1 MRRSMCGVAVVVMGV
16 LLTGCTLTVSK
27 HETAPPVELGAF
39 HTSYSKQDIF
49 VPLPWVVG
57 NAQRPTDSQHRK

>member
-1 MRRSMCGVAVVVMGV
+1 MRRSMCGVAVVVVMV
-16 LLTGCTLTVSK
+16 LLTGCMLTVPK
-27 HETAPPVELGAF
+27 HETPPPVELGAF

-57 NAQRPTDSQHRK
+57 NAQRPTDSHQRK

>member
-1 MRRSMCGVAVVVMGV
+1 MRRSMCGVAVVVIGV
-16 LLTGCTLTVSK
+16 LLTGCTLTVPK
-27 HETAPPVELGAF
+27 HETTPPVGLGAF

-57 NAQRPTDSQHRK
+57 NAQRPTDRQHRK